1 MIRLVKEISKGTAS
15 MTTSC
20 DASVG
25 TRSDAA
31 SSRPLRADAQRNLE
45 RIMAAARALF
55 AERGTQAQMEDIAA
69 PAGVG
74 IGTLYRRFP
83 AKEALMTALGP
94 GGFQEFAV
102 IAEEVERTTDPADA
116 LATVM
121 RRHAEAVEH
130 DAAFQI
136 QMMDLD
142 SFQWEG
148 IEEDKR
154 ALGATVARI
163 IERGKEAGVVRADL
177 AFEDYGALMCSTT
190 AAMYFQARGR
200 SDWRRQQDIM
210 LAGLRP
216 E

>member
-1 MIRLVKEISKGTAS
+1 MIPLVKEITGRDAWMS
-15 MTTSC
+15 TTS
-20 DASVG
+20 DAG
-25 TRSDAA
+25 RRTRPDAA
-31 SSRPLRADAQRNLE
+31 QPRPLRADAQRNLE
-45 RIMAAARALF
+45 RILAAARALF
-55 AERGTQAQMEDIAA
+55 AEHGTQAQMEDIAA
-69 PAGVG
+69 HAGVG

-83 AKEALMTALGP
+83 TKESLMTALVRER
-94 GGFQEFAV
+94 FQEFAV

-116 LATVM
+116 LATVR

-130 DAAFQI
+130 DAAFQLA
-136 QMMDLD
+136 MMDLD